1 MTDML
6 MNATRTRAVISEL
19 EAEGYLVA
27 VNGIHDEIWFDIIHQ
42 VGPLRD
48 EERQS
53 IEDRLLAAYSADMKE
68 WAEHLLA
75 SWREAHPGI
84 VRIWDGVSVRDFNEE
99 DKYKK

>member
-1 MTDML
+1 MAEHLLNTP
-6 MNATRTRAVISEL
+6 RTHAVIAEL

-42 VGPLRD
+42 VGTLRD

-53 IEDRLLAAYSADMKE
+53 IEDRLLSAYSADMKE

-75 SWREAHPGI
+75 SWREVNPNI
-84 VRIWDGVSVRDFNEE
+84 VRIWDGVPVRNFNEE

>member
-1 MTDML
+1 MTKHL
-6 MNATRTRAVISEL
+6 INTSRTNAVIAEL

-75 SWREAHPGI
+75 SWREVNPNI
-84 VRIWDGVSVRDFNEE
+84 VRIWDGVPIRYIDEE

>member
-6 MNATRTRAVISEL
+6 MNATRTRAVIGEL

-42 VGPLRD
+42 VGPMSA

-53 IEDRLLAAYSADMKE
+53 IEYRLLAAYSEDLKE
-68 WAEHLLA
+68 WADHLLG

-84 VRIWDGVSVRDFNEE
+84 VRIWDGVPVRNFNEE